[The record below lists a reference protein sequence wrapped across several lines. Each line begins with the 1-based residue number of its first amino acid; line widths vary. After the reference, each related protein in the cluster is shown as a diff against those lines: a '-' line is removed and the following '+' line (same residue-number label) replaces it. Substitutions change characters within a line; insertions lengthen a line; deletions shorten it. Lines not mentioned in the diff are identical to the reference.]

1 MGGGFICA
9 KRQGKSGMLGSNLAC
24 FLYCVTPNHEEPISG
39 LTGIADQLV
48 VVHEALALRVYWSE
62 IANPETLL
70 EPPVRVPAEQ
80 KFRQV
85 LKEVAVRATAIS
97 FPFPAVVVGLEAI
110 DALITGHQSYYASA
124 LERLADTVEYQLTAR
139 WAGEQSSDLATPVSG
154 REYLKRR
161 QESESR
167 IAAIDSKLKNVTSG
181 IVRDWRSRPDRR
193 KHVWY
198 ALVRRDERDR
208 FIAAL
213 RSAGPSEG
221 VRLRLGGPWPPTEF
235 VEAGG
240 LTE

>member
-1 MGGGFICA
+1 M
-9 KRQGKSGMLGSNLAC
+9 AC
-24 FLYCVTPNHEEPISG
+24 LLYCVTPNHAEPISG
-39 LTGIADQLV
+39 LTGIADLPV
-48 VVHEALALRVYWSE
+48 VAHEASNLRVYWSE

-85 LKEVAVRATAIS
+85 LKDVAIRATAIS
-97 FPFPAVVVGLEAI
+97 FPFPAVVSGAEAI
-110 DALITGHQSYYASA
+110 DVLVAEHHSHYASA
-124 LERLADTVEYQLTAR
+124 LERLADTVEYQLTAT
-139 WAGEQSSDLATPVSG
+139 WADEQSSDLATPVSG

-167 IAAIDSKLKNVTSG
+167 IAAIDSKLKTVTTG
-181 IVRDWRSRPDRR
+181 IVRDWRSRQDRR

-198 ALVRRDERDR
+198 ALVGRDDR
-208 FIAAL
+208 EKFIAAL

-235 VEAGG
+235 VDAGNPP
-240 LTE
+240 E